1 MGPLKRIFAR
11 KKAMCACRERLA
23 IKRLTLPN
31 KKKVNVCS
39 ECREEIEKLIA
50 RPIDH
55 TKLDAILD
63 RIYVDKTMI
72 WKIPWNITPEEL
84 INNSP
89 PEMAEQLKE
98 SKSPDIMS
106 YFSIIEGVTVDISFH
121 FEDKGLYDVMI
132 SPEGLLVDISRPLIN
147 RYGIPS
153 DQWEMPGMF
162 EESESEHIT
171 IWEKDGYEIRIDYT
185 AYGFISISFTKRSI

>member
-1 MGPLKRIFAR
+1 MGLFKRIFAR
-11 KKAMCACRERLA
+11 KKAMCICRERLA

-50 RPIDH
+50 RPIDN
-55 TKLDAILD
+55 TKLDAILN

-72 WKIPWNITPEEL
+72 WKIPWNITAEEL

-89 PEMAEQLKE
+89 PEMVKQLKE

-106 YFSIIEGVTVDISFH
+106 YFGIIEGVTVDISFY
-121 FEDKGLYDVMI
+121 FGENGLDDVMI
-132 SPEGLLVDISRPLIN
+132 SPQGLLVDISRPLIN
-147 RYGIPS
+147 RYGNPS

-162 EESESEHIT
+162 EESKSEHIT

-185 AYGFISISFTKRSI
+185 TYGFISISFAKRSI